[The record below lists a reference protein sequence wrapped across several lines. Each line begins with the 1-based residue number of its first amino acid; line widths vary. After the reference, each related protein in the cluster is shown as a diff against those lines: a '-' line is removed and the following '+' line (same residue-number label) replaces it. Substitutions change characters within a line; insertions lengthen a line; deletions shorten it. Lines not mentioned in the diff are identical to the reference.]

1 MYYYSLFYTAGESG
15 YEKNAGN
22 PDGERRDDRMHRRK
36 IKGDFYESQTT
47 EPGQMGIPVLSV
59 LPDAD

>member
-1 MYYYSLFYTAGESG
+1 MYYYSLFYPAGEPCH
-15 YEKNAGN
+15 EENTGN

-47 EPGQMGIPVLSV
+47 EPGQMGVPVLPV
-59 LPDAD
+59 LPDED